1 MNKFFKRLALLL
13 AVLMIV
19 SMMPV
24 QLFADNSVTG
34 EEQSNGTGENSYL
47 TISGIAGFEDRQF
60 ASFADAYTAI
70 KPALEGLCDNDAL
83 GQGVATAGAFDAL
96 FTNRDENGNAT
107 LTYTISGNVVYDET
121 DYANLLTMGR
131 RASHY
136 GNDRHLINFKFV
148 GATGKEADTLTVNS
162 DITLPYEWWGEKTV
176 TSISFENLTITGS
189 APSGLYPHQPY
200 FDEINF
206 KVDNCNLKGIKI
218 YNCSNVK
225 GTYTITNSTLDGT
238 GAPADAYAI
247 HLQGHETEPLTIN
260 ISGNTISGY
269 DRGINID
276 QKTANATISGNT
288 ISIKDAGRS
297 CIQLSSLTSTVIS
310 NNTLELT
317 GGNAITLHELL
328 LGMPTVPVITVEGN
342 TITGNGYLI
351 YDDAVANGKTFTS
364 ENLALTIGIN
374 TVASTVDTTQGV
386 KGSDKFGLSE
396 TVDTVVKDALTP
408 AYVAKVNGTGY
419 ATLADAIAAANGNG
433 TVTLLTATTE
443 LVQALLDGQYGS
455 IDGLTIEL
463 PTGDYGKLELG
474 RATKY
479 AGSKTEYFV
488 GGFDSTDKNHKAFA
502 NADEIREYKGQSTW
516 TPNCFYRRALNNVT
530 IKAADGATVTIEKI
544 SADAGQIYG
553 KADAPKYDYVLDV
566 EIPDTNKSYWM
577 ALAWNNVTF
586 EGINFKS
593 SVNIE
598 SSSEKTLI
606 DGLHFEK
613 CNFNS
618 GYTAL
623 AAANDANKE
632 SKGMGIRFV
641 SWTTTT
647 NNLRNLTVNNC
658 TFEDCSEGVYTN
670 PVYGVSVTNSSF
682 NNINHNAVAIQ
693 DVDKYKPVDHGNV
706 VISGN
711 TFTNVSDRIIR
722 FNNAGEDTTITITDN
737 TSVNSGK
744 KDNGEIIKATTMPDS
759 VKINM
764 TSNTWGDVNGKTAVF
779 GDGFNKVVVAE
790 VNGKGYATLADAI
803 TNATPDAN
811 GVITYEISGKATV
824 DSTGWVQVARAG
836 LTGLT
841 KVEFVGKTSDAE
853 ICITGGLAILAD
865 QNYDIDVSFEA
876 LTLSKLNPTYGGDY
890 GHSTNY
896 FTTWLRNTNAAENTV
911 TYTNCTFPNGLCN
924 NQYGKTV
931 VDGCTFSNTTT
942 KLYNFWNY
950 SNVLDG
956 ETTGV
961 ANTEIK
967 NSKFTG
973 VRGIKIYSEKTHGGE
988 VLVSN
993 TTFDGLTEK
1002 AAIVASKAVAV
1013 TVENVSV
1020 SGDNGFFTRD
1030 ITGNDEVMLKVAGTG
1045 ISGIFNI
1052 TSDTNAEAAKEELNI
1067 SGGTFTSEVSSDYL
1081 ADGFEL
1087 KKNSDGTYGV
1097 EKEQPQTVATVNGV
1111 GYSTLAD
1118 AIAAAKDGETVTLTA
1133 DINTPETSYYI
1144 QKSLTIDL
1152 GGKTLTGSGYDG
1164 VFNIE
1169 GENAAVLIKNGKIVA
1184 VEQTGT
1190 AGKYTMAVWACA
1202 AGCEVTLEDLD
1213 VSQQITHT
1221 DDKQM
1226 DMIYTSKGTI
1236 IINSGRFESGTPA
1249 WTLNCNDSAYKAG
1262 TAKIIV
1268 NGGTFVGYDPRN
1280 NTAEG
1285 EGTSFVAE
1293 GVGIDKNADGTFT
1306 AKAGMTAQVMDAK
1319 GASVKAFATLAEAIA
1334 AAKRNNIVKLMA
1346 NTKENVTISTR
1357 GVTLDLN
1364 GFTLNGSTGE
1374 RKPALTITE
1383 RYVTIK
1389 DSSEGQTGTIMRDDT
1404 PENSGVSS
1412 HYVIDIQGNGWL
1424 TFESGTV
1431 KNGSGAG
1438 GTKGASL
1445 VRVGSDSVAK
1455 YPSLNIKGG
1464 TFTQDNFIVIK
1475 VERGD
1480 LFLNGGSLN
1489 SANSYAVQTWHRA
1502 TIKGGTVNGNVSSW
1516 TYSGGLNS
1524 TLEISGG
1531 TINGDVESVSY
1542 DGSAGKKAKASITGG
1557 TVNGTLIA
1565 GIYNSMTEPTK
1576 EMATIEVTG
1585 GTFTEDP
1592 TKYVI
1597 EDSAI
1602 TKNADGTFG
1611 VAKAY
1616 LAQVGENKYYTMDEA
1631 FKAQTTSGEPIVML
1645 RDYTTGSTF
1654 NSGTVA
1660 RVVDLNGH
1668 TWTCTGTDANSA
1680 AFEINNPNASL
1691 TVKNGKIV
1699 SSQLVGLIPS
1709 AMGGTITYDNSA
1721 LVFEDVEMST
1731 TATSGIETNG
1741 NNTNDTVKLVN
1752 STLNVPNGFGIY
1764 FPSSGKLIIENSK
1777 ITAKTMGVQVC
1788 SGALSISG
1796 ANTAITVTGDA
1807 VEKTEND
1814 GAIQDGAAISIVNRT
1829 GYKGL
1834 EKVEIENG
1842 KFTSKEGNVALKA
1855 YNWENKTESK
1865 FTASEKV
1872 AVSGGTFSSEVS
1884 EDLCADGFVPTNN
1897 ADGTYGVKT
1906 AGAVEVWTAFSGTKV
1921 ASYDTIA
1928 EAAANLGEN
1937 KWIVITKDY
1946 TLTEDFVIPTG
1957 VFLDIEKGATLT
1969 VADGV
1974 TLTVAADCKRL
1985 GVRTG
1990 ATLINNG
1997 TVLVCGTSPYD
2008 GGKVVAFAGGTVD
2021 LNKLTVPTGY
2031 FLDNSGTGY
2040 FASIAIFEITYSDGS
2055 TKPASAYTSWKN
2067 AVKVT
2072 LLTDVS
2078 DFARSSVKDVAEN
2091 FVLDLG
2097 GFILSGTTTASTN
2110 VLGIDAPMTIKNGTI
2125 KYVSSNTGYGALKTS
2140 ADVTI
2145 ASGVIIDGG
2154 AGYAVYTDG
2163 YGHTLTV
2170 NGTVKSD
2177 GSYAITSNGSE
2188 NGGRIADC
2196 SIIVNDGAKIEAPN
2210 GIGIYHPEL
2219 GTVTVN
2225 GGEITAHTGIEMCA
2239 GKLVVKGG
2247 KITSTGANWDATG
2260 SQNAILDGAAVSI
2273 INRNY
2278 PGGIPTAEI
2287 SGGKFVATGK
2297 GAQTIKA
2304 YDYTN
2309 NTVAEWTNVGES
2321 VSVSGG
2327 TFSSIPDNMEM
2338 LCAEGFIPTK
2348 NADDTY
2354 GVKEGKYVA
2363 QIGDVKYETLAEA
2376 IAAAKDG
2383 DTVKLLADCS
2393 GNGIKVEEGKFADKG
2408 LIVDFGGHTYTV
2420 GGVLVG
2426 SAGTGTNAFQLL
2438 QGNKITFMNGSI
2450 VGATENTKPAEDTP
2464 NWHGAP
2470 AIMIQNYC
2478 DLTLKNMTV
2487 TGGDETVYTMSN
2499 NHGDVV
2505 IEDSTINA
2513 GKAKGYTSAPIAFDA
2528 CGYSSYDG
2536 VSVTVKGTSV
2546 INGDIEISR
2555 SSNNAKDVKLTL
2567 ESGTVNGTLK
2577 IDSSIKSGD
2586 ATTITKSITFELAA
2600 PTGYEWFAN
2609 MDGTQSLSK
2618 AYAKIGETYYKSLA
2632 DALEAANAGDTIV
2645 LLDNVTL
2652 NSPLAI
2658 SNDVTIDLN
2667 KNTIDTKAGVRAIT
2681 ITSGNVTIKNG
2692 TVKMGTVVNGST
2704 SESGYTIYVNTA
2716 EGENVTLNLEDVT
2729 VIGGE
2734 NQKSGVTDATV
2745 EQLIANGMK
2754 GYQTTA
2760 GTALYIY
2767 GKMSDGN
2774 TIVNIKN
2781 STIIGGYGSATN
2793 GTQTKY
2799 ISGGANMAD
2808 GGDAITAIGDNVVL
2822 TIIDGS
2828 TIKGGDSDLRNAGI
2842 GVELQS
2848 GTLTVDGSTVTGGSC
2863 LKCDKSYGMAGDAVY
2878 VGSAAKSATIK
2889 SSTVIGG
2896 NGGYSYDGSGVEIR
2910 KNDKA
2915 PATVTIEDSTI
2926 KSGNGENAN
2935 KDYAGAIYLG
2945 GWDDSTD
2952 LTLKGDNTL
2961 AGSDGKYG
2969 VIRGGVTDGI
2979 KLDGNLTIDEG
2990 TLKDTLLTEVS
3001 AGSTIKS
3008 GENAKVDA
3016 DTVVSSDENAAMD
3029 TTPSA
3034 DGTYSFVAAVAQ
3046 VIDRVGNKLSYAS
3059 IDAAIAA
3066 ADAGETV
3073 KLLADVTADVVINKN
3088 ITLDLGGKT
3097 LTNTGAGK
3105 ATISIANGATA
3116 TVKNGNVIGGATYY
3130 NIEVTKGS
3138 NANLTL
3144 EDVTATAGNT
3154 GSSMI
3159 DNWGTL
3165 AITSGTYT
3173 GGLNVVKS
3181 EEGSTLTINGGK
3193 FELNYAVNNN
3203 YNGVILSAGTT
3214 MITDGEFIQN
3224 ATTPRWGHPQ
3234 VVLAMQEDGY
3244 ISKIEITGG
3253 TFTNNKSGESIF
3265 HGSGKANSSNFEVS
3279 GGTFN
3284 KSVSQSYFT
3293 KGYEC
3298 VKKADG
3304 TYGVQE
3310 ATKGSKNY
3318 PYTLAELS
3326 VMTRDEYI
3334 AAQKALGGTMYVEI
3348 GDYSYDKNGVL
3359 GNGVRN
3365 DTPGQTEDR
3374 SVLNGYNSNG
3384 YLGEKNDGANGK
3396 NIIFVGGSVTS
3407 GVTGYASIDN
3417 IGTSLLLAVPAYTN
3431 VTFEGTTFNNV
3442 MSFDYQLYTGPWSQL
3457 GKLKFDNCKFNGL
3470 IVGAIASQ
3478 TLTFNK
3484 CTFTNYIN
3492 TISANNSNP
3501 TWIRPAYGNWSKGDN
3516 EGQGSDFKSLTT
3528 INFTN
3533 NTVTSTRPV
3542 KFERIAQWEMDTKVS
3557 VKNNKVTISAQEGD
3571 TSTKNVG
3578 FYFGANAKFDLTL
3591 DGNKK
3596 LGTTSAL
3603 YTAVYSAPNG
3613 TSYAGL
3619 PAGSTVKDSNGADV
3633 EVAGVIWKTT
3643 DALTLKTTTEAVEV
3657 GGVKFATLE
3666 EAFAAAKNGD
3676 TITLLSDVE
3685 MTETIKVTDGKKITL
3700 ALNGFNVTITA
3711 TGKFI
3716 RVCNAELTIT
3726 GNGTIKEQNPYFAPI
3741 IIKGGAEGSENYSV
3755 VNIKEGVTLEGWSG
3769 VMIDQTSGTANNY
3782 GMVLNV
3788 EGATLNGVNDT
3799 SGANGS
3805 GIYVNGVVK
3814 DAKIT
3819 LTNTTV
3825 TGTGTGM
3832 YLAGNADTTINGGS
3846 VKGDATG
3853 IEIRAGKLTLNNCDV
3868 TGGNGEVTATANGN
3882 GTTVT
3887 NAALAIS
3894 QHTTK
3899 KPIDVTINGGTFNG
3913 TAAVYQTDVQG
3924 TGSVDVKVA
3933 VNDGTFN
3940 GEILG
3945 ETDGAIVIS
3954 GGKFKDKVDDKYF
3967 ADGFACSTTPNAD
3980 GYYTVK
3986 DHPITGLGLSI
3997 GESLTLRITVDES
4010 YKNGKLKYTYI
4021 GAKDGKVH
4029 SGIVYRAE
4037 KDKKGNWVFR
4047 ISDINA
4053 QRADVIYTVQYV
4065 DESEKEVGYA
4075 KEVSIL
4081 KYCEGLVEQ
4090 YKNADEAVKNSVNTL
4105 VCKLL
4110 NYSASA
4116 MDYRQETDGGDRYNN
4131 MTWGER
4137 ATALRKRTVE
4147 LCGTVTDYAFEVS
4160 HEIRDYGTDKNAVGV
4175 NGEKKVGIEFS
4186 DKIRLFFNINYN
4198 ENYTYTYNGL
4208 KCIPEEVSGA
4218 STTTHRIYVTVAP
4231 FAYDSEHCIEIS
4243 DADGFVYEIAYSL
4256 DNALES
4262 LAEKYSGTAAGN
4274 LAKATYEY
4282 CRALTDFAK
4291 YFK

>member
-24 QLFADNSVTG
+24 QLFADNSVAG
-34 EEQSNGTGENSYL
+34 EEQSNGTGE
-47 TISGIAGFEDRQF
+47 A
-60 ASFADAYTAI
+60 
-70 KPALEGLCDNDAL
+70 
-83 GQGVATAGAFDAL
+83 
-96 FTNRDENGNAT
+96 
-107 LTYTISGNVVYDET
+107 SGN
-121 DYANLLTMGR
+121 
-131 RASHY
+131 
-136 GNDRHLINFKFV
+136 
-148 GATGKEADTLTVNS
+148 
-162 DITLPYEWWGEKTV
+162 
-176 TSISFENLTITGS
+176 
-189 APSGLYPHQPY
+189 
-200 FDEINF
+200 
-206 KVDNCNLKGIKI
+206 
-218 YNCSNVK
+218 SN
-225 GTYTITNSTLDGT
+225 
-238 GAPADAYAI
+238 
-247 HLQGHETEPLTIN
+247 
-260 ISGNTISGY
+260 
-269 DRGINID
+269 
-276 QKTANATISGNT
+276 
-288 ISIKDAGRS
+288 
-297 CIQLSSLTSTVIS
+297 
-310 NNTLELT
+310 
-317 GGNAITLHELL
+317 
-328 LGMPTVPVITVEGN
+328 
-342 TITGNGYLI
+342 
-351 YDDAVANGKTFTS
+351 AVAK
-364 ENLALTIGIN
+364 IG
-374 TVASTVDTTQGV
+374 D
-386 KGSDKFGLSE
+386 
-396 TVDTVVKDALTP
+396 
-408 AYVAKVNGTGY
+408 TGY
-419 ATLADAIAAANGNG
+419 ESLADAIVAANGNG

-463 PTGDYGKLELG
+463 PAGDYGKLELG

-479 AGSKTEYFV
+479 AGSNTEYFV
-488 GGFDSTDKNHKAFA
+488 GGFDSTAKNYKAFT

-530 IKAADGATVTIEKI
+530 IKAADNATVTIEKI

-606 DGLHFEK
+606 DGLHFENCK
-613 CNFNS
+613 FNS

-623 AAANDANKE
+623 AAANDPNKA

-641 SWTTTT
+641 SWTKTT

-693 DVDKYKPVDHGNV
+693 DVDSAVNHGNV

-722 FNNAGEDTTITITDN
+722 FNNAGEDTTITITGN
-737 TSVNSGK
+737 TSVNSG
-744 KDNGEIIKATTMPDS
+744 DSDGEIIKATTMPDS
-759 VKINM
+759 VNINM
-764 TSNTWGDVNGKTAVF
+764 TSNTWGDVNGKTAVI
-779 GDGFNKVVVAE
+779 GNGFNKVVVAL
-790 VNGKGYATLADAI
+790 VGGVGYTTLADAI
-803 TNATPDAN
+803 ANANPDAN
-811 GVITYEISGKATV
+811 GVITYEISGKANV
-824 DSTGWVQVARAG
+824 DSTGWIQVARAG

-841 KVEFVGKTSDAE
+841 KVEFVGKTPDAE
-853 ICITGGLAILAD
+853 ICITNSTSVLAD
-865 QNYDIDVSFEA
+865 QLYDIDVSFTA
-876 LTLSKLNPTYGGDY
+876 LVLSHPNGAWVDDL
-890 GHSTNY
+890 GHATNY
-896 FTTWLRNTNAAENTV
+896 FACLLRNTNAAENTV

-931 VDGCTFSNTTT
+931 VDDCKFTNATSG
-942 KLYNFWNY
+942 KYNLWNY
-950 SNVLDG
+950 G
-956 ETTGV
+956 G
-961 ANTEIK
+961 NTEIK
-967 NSKFTG
+967 NSTFTG
-973 VRGIKIYSEKTHGGE
+973 VRGIKTYNEGILAVAPTVKIE
-988 VLVSN
+988 N
-993 TTFDGLTEK
+993 TTFNGLTEK
-1002 AAIVASKAVAV
+1002 AAIVASKPVAV

-1020 SGDNGFFTRD
+1020 SGDKGFFTRD

-1052 TSDTNAEAAKEELNI
+1052 TSDTNAEAAKEEFNI
-1067 SGGTFTSEVSSDYL
+1067 SAGTFTSEVSSDYL
-1081 ADGFEL
+1081 ADGFEV
-1087 KKNSDGTYGV
+1087 KDNGDGTYGV
-1097 EKEQPQTVATVNGV
+1097 AAKNYVAAIGDAY
-1111 GYSTLAD
+1111 YSTLQEAID
-1118 AIAAAKDGETVTLTA
+1118 AATRNSIVTLLA
-1133 DINTPETSYYI
+1133 D
-1144 QKSLTIDL
+1144 
-1152 GGKTLTGSGYDG
+1152 
-1164 VFNIE
+1164 
-1169 GENAAVLIKNGKIVA
+1169 
-1184 VEQTGT
+1184 
-1190 AGKYTMAVWACA
+1190 
-1202 AGCEVTLEDLD
+1202 
-1213 VSQQITHT
+1213 
-1221 DDKQM
+1221 
-1226 DMIYTSKGTI
+1226 
-1236 IINSGRFESGTPA
+1236 
-1249 WTLNCNDSAYKAG
+1249 
-1262 TAKIIV
+1262 
-1268 NGGTFVGYDPRN
+1268 
-1280 NTAEG
+1280 
-1285 EGTSFVAE
+1285 
-1293 GVGIDKNADGTFT
+1293 
-1306 AKAGMTAQVMDAK
+1306 
-1319 GASVKAFATLAEAIA
+1319 
-1334 AAKRNNIVKLMA
+1334 
-1346 NTKENVTISTR
+1346 TKENVTISTPY
-1357 GVTLDLN
+1357 VTLDLN
-1364 GFTLNGSTGE
+1364 GHTLNGSTGE
-1374 RKPALTITE
+1374 RKPALT
-1383 RYVTIK
+1383 VTARVTVK
-1389 DSSEGQTGTIMRDDT
+1389 DSSEAQTGTIMREDT
-1404 PENSGVSS
+1404 AENSGVSS

-1424 TFESGTV
+1424 TFESGNVT
-1431 KNGSGAG
+1431 NDSGAG

-1455 YPSLNIKGG
+1455 YPGLNIKGG
-1464 TFTQDNFIVIK
+1464 TFKQDNFIVIK

-1502 TIKGGTVNGNVSSW
+1502 TIKGGTVNGAVSSW
-1516 TYSGGLNS
+1516 TYDGGPGAE
-1524 TLEISGG
+1524 TTISGG
-1531 TINGDVESVSY
+1531 TVNGNVEAISY
-1542 DGSAGKKAKASITGG
+1542 DGKAGKPALVSISGG

-1565 GIYNSMTEPTK
+1565 GIYNSATEPTK
-1576 EMATIEVTG
+1576 DMATIEITG
-1585 GTFTEDP
+1585 GTFSSDP
-1592 TKYVI
+1592 TKYLV
-1597 EDSAI
+1597 EGS
-1602 TKNADGTFG
+1602 TVTPNSDGTFG
-1611 VAKAY
+1611 VEKAY

-1631 FKAQTTSGEPIVML
+1631 FKAQTASGEPIVLL

-1709 AMGGTITYDNSA
+1709 AMGGTIKYDNSS
-1721 LVFEDVEMST
+1721 LTFENVQMST

-3542 KFERIAQWEMDTKVS
+3542 KFERIAQWEMDTKVT
-3557 VKNNKVTISAQEGD
+3557 VTGNEFDIKSDG
-3571 TSTKNVG
+3571 SSKNVG
-3578 FYFGANAKFDLTL
+3578 LYFGANAKFDLVV
-3591 DGNKK
+3591 DNNKK
-3596 LGTTSAL
+3596 TDGTAAL
-3603 YTAVYSAPNG
+3603 YTAVYKAPNG
-3613 TSYAGL
+3613 TDYAGL

-3676 TITLLSDVE
+3676 TITLLDNVD

-3700 ALNGFNVTITA
+3700 ALNGFDVTIKA
-3711 TGKFI
+3711 TGAFI

-3726 GNGTIKEQNPYFAPI
+3726 GNGTIKERNPYFAPI

-3755 VNIKEGVTLEGWSG
+3755 VNIKEGVTLEGWAG
-3769 VMIDQTSGTANNY
+3769 VMIDQTLGTANNY

-3799 SGANGS
+3799 DGASGS
-3805 GIYVNGVVK
+3805 GIYVNGVVE

-3819 LTNTTV
+3819 LTDTTV

-3868 TGGNGEVTATANGN
+3868 TGGNEKVTADANGN

-3899 KPIDVTINGGTFNG
+3899 KPIEVIINGGTFNG
-3913 TAAVYQTDVQG
+3913 TAAVYQTDVQN
-3924 TGSVDVKVA
+3924 TGSVDVKIA

-3940 GEILG
+3940 GTISG

-3954 GGKFKDKVDDKYF
+3954 GGKFKVKVDDKYF
-3967 ADGFACSTTPNAD
+3967 DGNHACSTDTTD
-3980 GYYTVK
+3980 GYYTVAG
-3986 DHPITGLGLSI
+3986 HPIISAGISI
-3997 GESLTLRITVDES
+3997 SEDMSFRIIVGKGYE
-4010 YKNGKLKYTYI
+4010 NGKLKYYYDTI
-4021 GAKDGKVH
+4021 GEDNTIVRVEGE
-4029 SGIVYRAE
+4029 GILGT
-4037 KDKKGNWVFR
+4037 DTKGNSIFR
-4047 ISDINA
+4047 IYNVNP
-4053 QRADVIYTVQYV
+4053 QRADLIYVIQYYDAGGNAV
-4065 DESEKEVGYA
+4065 GAPKEISVLTYFEGFYNMEA
-4075 KEVSIL
+4075 GENEDVEARKTFIANFLE
-4081 KYCEGLVEQ
+4081 YC
-4090 YKNADEAVKNSVNTL
+4090 
-4105 VCKLL
+4105 
-4110 NYSASA
+4110 ASA
-4116 MDYRQETDGGDRYNN
+4116 MERSYALHKDVTLNGKTWQDRADAVREMMTRLRLVAKDYEFKGNLGRYFKDNSEGIILKRGVVFGSTFKAYYQISKEAIDNGYKVFRQGMD
-4131 MTWGER
+4131 
-4137 ATALRKRTVE
+4137 
-4147 LCGTVTDYAFEVS
+4147 
-4160 HEIRDYGTDKNAVGV
+4160 ITDKLELVDGAYRLYFEIAPYEFKDNLTITVY
-4175 NGEKKVGIEFS
+4175 NGTTKVCEYTS
-4186 DKIRLFFNINYN
+4186 PLANTLEVLSKSTDASLAKMAKAAFNYFVALQNYN
-4198 ENYTYTYNGL
+4198 G
-4208 KCIPEEVSGA
+4208 
-4218 STTTHRIYVTVAP
+4218 
-4231 FAYDSEHCIEIS
+4231 
-4243 DADGFVYEIAYSL
+4243 
-4256 DNALES
+4256 
-4262 LAEKYSGTAAGN
+4262 
-4274 LAKATYEY
+4274 
-4282 CRALTDFAK
+4282 
-4291 YFK
+4291 